1 MRNIIIVDP
10 YSTGYNLVEVPTSV
24 AFLIMVLSGIG
35 VLWYIQLLWVFS
47 IVLIAIRKIERD
59 RLWKLG
65 PRTNKLGRMDSLYA
79 E

>member
-1 MRNIIIVDP
+1 MNMMK
-10 YSTGYNLVEVPTSV
+10 TVPTSV

-35 VLWYIQLLWVFS
+35 VLWYIQLLWAFS

-65 PRTNKLGRMDSLYA
+65 WLFGWDTLSFPMMR
-79 E
+79 